1 MHLSA
6 MLITRLLVL
15 EIEAADGTKVRF
27 EGSVSGNF
35 RLELPRSKEFGE
47 KELDLDATGIEKAE
61 G

>member
-1 MHLSA
+1 

-15 EIEAADGTKVRF
+15 EIEAADGSEVKF

-35 RLELPRSKEFGE
+35 RLELPQSKEFGE
-47 KELDLDATGIEKAE
+47 KELDLDAMGIEKAE